1 MLDAIQNRTGIK
13 RSNFFDHWENI
24 HAPHM
29 VNVLKPQ
36 KYILTFFEE
45 DIENGCCGMA
55 ELWFNS
61 ESEYQEAMERRK
73 TEYGSSDNWHDVAKA
88 WPDPDRYEYTGR
100 EIKIVDNT

>member
-1 MLDAIQNRTGIK
+1 MVKKILFIQNRTGIK

-45 DIENGCCGMA
+45 DIEMDVVEWQSFGSIQKRNTRKQWNEEKQNMVPQIIGM
-55 ELWFNS
+55 
-61 ESEYQEAMERRK
+61 M
-73 TEYGSSDNWHDVAKA
+73 
-88 WPDPDRYEYTGR
+88 
-100 EIKIVDNT
+100 

>member
-1 MLDAIQNRTGIK
+1 
-13 RSNFFDHWENI
+13 
-24 HAPHM
+24 M

-55 ELWFNS
+55 ELWFSS
-61 ESEYQEAMERRK
+61 EAEYQEAMERRK

>member
-1 MLDAIQNRTGIK
+1 
-13 RSNFFDHWENI
+13 
-24 HAPHM
+24 M

-36 KYILTFFEE
+36 KYVLTFFEE
-45 DIENGCCGMA
+45 DVENGCCGMA

-61 ESEYQEAMERRK
+61 ESEYQEAMKRRK

-88 WPDPDRYEYTGR
+88 WPDPNRYEYTGR

>member
-1 MLDAIQNRTGIK
+1 MVKKILFIQNRTGIK

-61 ESEYQEAMERRK
+61 ESEYQEAMERSCLLYTSPSPRDSCASRMP
-73 TEYGSSDNWHDVAKA
+73 SSA
-88 WPDPDRYEYTGR
+88 
-100 EIKIVDNT
+100 

>member
-1 MLDAIQNRTGIK
+1 
-13 RSNFFDHWENI
+13 
-24 HAPHM
+24 
-29 VNVLKPQ
+29 
-36 KYILTFFEE
+36 
-45 DIENGCCGMA
+45 MA

-88 WPDPDRYEYTGR
+88 WPDPHRYEYTGR